1 MDKKAFLVAKVWVY
15 FGYNYSDPKE
25 FVKYIC
31 EKCDK
36 MYVYKHLLTKFDRI
50 YDILGAHAVMNRFY
64 VGLDADLRDALVEY
78 AIKFYAPTA
87 FHWTD
92 EEKELLGINK

>member
-15 FGYNYSDPKE
+15 FGYNYGEPAK
-25 FVKYIC
+25 FIKYIC

-36 MYVYKHLLTKFDRI
+36 KWLYMHTMSKFDQI
-50 YDILGAHAVMNRFY
+50 YDIFGAHAVMNRFY
-64 VGLDADLRDALVEY
+64 ADLDADLRDALVEY

-92 EEKELLGINK
+92 EERELLDIK